1 MSFLRLTLLVCL
13 VVLAVVTS
21 AVVGVVVESDW
32 CDDVQA
38 VHVPVAI
45 SKGSPITTGNGTAW
59 TDAGASVCTPVT
71 SIDSVWR
78 SYFTF
83 NPDGPGTVKV
93 QWDDRFF
100 FEFVVDL
107 PRNVC
112 NGSFSSPDK
121 RAVGGCYPCQ
131 LYTSR
136 FECYFYWLGH

>member
-71 SIDSVWR
+71 SIDSVWL

-93 QWDDRFF
+93 
-100 FEFVVDL
+100 L
-107 PRNVC
+107 HPPPAPCATVC
-112 NGSFSSPDK
+112 APPHD
-121 RAVGGCYPCQ
+121 
-131 LYTSR
+131 T
-136 FECYFYWLGH
+136 H